1 MMMIRR
7 IGGIVAGVLVAGG
20 MVAAVE
26 AVGHALLTAPADAT
40 QASLPMLG
48 MVLLAWTL
56 GALAGA
62 LTAALIARWTLA
74 AYVPAAF
81 VILGIAMNALNF
93 PQPLWM
99 TLAGA
104 AFAWL
109 AARFAARFAAS
120 REPGGPSARGVVA

>member
-1 MMMIRR
+1 MIVRR
-7 IGGIVAGVLVAGG
+7 IMGIVAGVLVAGG
-20 MVAAVE
+20 VVAAVE
-26 AVGHALLTAPADAT
+26 AVGHALLSVPADPSQAT
-40 QASLPMLG
+40 LPMLG

-62 LTAALIARWTLA
+62 LTSALIARWPLA

-81 VILGIAMNALNF
+81 IIIGIAMNAVSY

-99 TLAGA
+99 TLAGV